1 MVEVV
6 KSYEMVRTFNN
17 FKASVTFAVK
27 KPANMLILIRKFCFE
42 YISPENFF
50 EPPPPVDNFLRLGQ
64 NPSRSWSKKDDTPPN
79 VDGFAT
85 SLFVIIIIILIQC
98 Q

>member
-1 MVEVV
+1 LEKFGKSLGYKMVEVV

-27 KPANMLILIRKFCFE
+27 KPEALLILNTLILILKIFFD

-50 EPPPPVDNFLRLGQ
+50 DPPPSSTTFPGKFFTT
-64 NPSRSWSKKDDTPPN
+64 WSK
-79 VDGFAT
+79 
-85 SLFVIIIIILIQC
+85 S
-98 Q
+98 

>member
-27 KPANMLILIRKFCFE
+27 KPANMLILIRKNVFD
-42 YISPENFF
+42 YISPENFC
-50 EPPPPVDNFLRLGQ
+50 EPPPPVDKFSGKIFYDLVKILAEVGQ
-64 NPSRSWSKKDDTPPN
+64 KKTTPP
-79 VDGFAT
+79 
-85 SLFVIIIIILIQC
+85 QC
-98 Q
+98 